1 MELDGRV
8 AVVTGAAGNAG
19 PAVVRALAD
28 AGARLALVGSRR
40 ERMEQTAAELRLA
53 PDAWSAHAA
62 DLRDAAASVA
72 VVDEVVGRMGRVDI
86 LVHLVG
92 GWAGG
97 TSVVDTPDDELTRML
112 DQHLWTTRNV
122 VRSVVPRMTQA
133 GWGRIV
139 AISSPVATQPTA
151 TSSPYA
157 VGKAAQEALLGALAR
172 EVAGTGVTV
181 NVLHVRAVD
190 AARDRVTT
198 PGPKN
203 ATWTTPE
210 EIAAAVRYLCSEEA
224 NRVNGARIPLY
235 G

>member
-8 AVVTGAAGNAG
+8 AVITGAAGNAG

-28 AGARLALVGSRR
+28 AGARVALVGSRR
-40 ERMEQTAAELRLA
+40 EPLEQLASELGLA
-53 PDAWSAHAA
+53 PDTWSANAA
-62 DLRDAAASVA
+62 DLRDAAASAA

-86 LVHLVG
+86 LAHFVG

-97 TSVVDTPDDELTRML
+97 SAVVDTADDEFTRML

-122 VRSVVPRMTQA
+122 VRAVVPRMTEA

-139 AISSPVATQPTA
+139 AVSSPVATQPTA
-151 TSSPYA
+151 RSSPYA

-172 EVAGTGVTV
+172 EVTGTGVTV
-181 NVLHVRAVD
+181 NVLHVRTVD
-190 AARDRVTT
+190 AARERVTA

-203 ATWTTPE
+203 ASWTTPE
-210 EIAAAVRYLCSEEA
+210 EIAAAVCYLCTDEA